1 MKKLMI
7 IATAAL
13 MVGIANAAS
22 IQWGTGTMYKPDTA
36 NDGEFSTT
44 KAKATVTAYLFQL
57 TEAQYTALTTT
68 DSVADSY
75 ATVAEKVFK
84 AYATVDGNSFSIA
97 DGLATASG
105 KTGSTN
111 SYKNF
116 TDSREFAKN
125 DTAYAAMILKYTDAE
140 KGDYYIA
147 NVGAYTFVEDVDG
160 ELKGFGT
167 SEFADPANTALT
179 GWTAVPEPTSGLLVL
194 LGMAGLALRR
204 KRA

>member
-1 MKKLMI
+1 
-7 IATAAL
+7 
-13 MVGIANAAS
+13 
-22 IQWGTGTMYKPDTA
+22 MYKPDTA
-36 NDGEFSTT
+36 NDGAFSTT

-57 TEAQYTALTTT
+57 TEEQYTALTMTG
-68 DSVADSY
+68 SVADSY
-75 ATVAEKVFK
+75 ETVAEKVFK

-105 KTGSTN
+105 KTGSTT
-111 SYKNF
+111 SYKTF

-147 NVGAYTFVEDVDG
+147 NVASYTFVEEVDG
-160 ELKGFGT
+160 EMKAFGT
-167 SEFADPANTALT
+167 NQFADGANTALT